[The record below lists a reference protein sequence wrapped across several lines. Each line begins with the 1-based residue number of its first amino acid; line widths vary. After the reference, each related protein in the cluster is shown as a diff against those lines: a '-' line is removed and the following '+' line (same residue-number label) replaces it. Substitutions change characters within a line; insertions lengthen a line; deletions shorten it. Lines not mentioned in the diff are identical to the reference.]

1 MMLKHKGYIGSVE
14 VDVDAGILYGKL
26 LHIRDLVNYEAE
38 TPAKLKAEFEA
49 AVEEYLED
57 CIEDGIE
64 PDVPFKGQFN
74 VRVTPSLHRELAIS
88 AKSQGRTMNDYVEH
102 VLKNHEQ
109 LDAVVTVQAWRKSF
123 VLQSVQGRTKAAQVM
138 KTQAHERKVAPTK
151 NSPSWFV
158 QGKMSDARH

>member
-1 MMLKHKGYIGSVE
+1 
-14 VDVDAGILYGKL
+14 
-26 LHIRDLVNYEAE
+26 
-38 TPAKLKAEFEA
+38 
-49 AVEEYLED
+49 
-57 CIEDGIE
+57 
-64 PDVPFKGQFN
+64 
-74 VRVTPSLHRELAIS
+74 
-88 AKSQGRTMNDYVEH
+88 MNDYVEH